1 MRQSSVNNS
10 NADKD
15 SSTSALNN
23 NNNNNGMMPPNTAVA
38 NNNQNNQSKLSNLDD
53 LFSQVEACNLSDQMH
68 IDKESIQIK
77 G

>member
-1 MRQSSVNNS
+1 MRQSSVNIS

-23 NNNNNGMMPPNTAVA
+23 NNNNAMMPPNTAVV
-38 NNNQNNQSKLSNLDD
+38 NNNQSKLSNLDD

-68 IDKESIQIK
+68 IDKESIKIK

>member
-15 SSTSALNN
+15 SSTSAL
-23 NNNNNGMMPPNTAVA
+23 NNNNGMMPPNTAVA

-68 IDKESIQIK
+68 IDKESI
-77 G
+77 